1 MEKIILSTDQQ
12 SINSF
17 LENVANCVI
26 KLNQAQEVKQKHK
39 VETSSELI
47 EKYKKKSGFSNIEM
61 VIKGYELE
69 EDLALLKYS
78 ESDLNLLLKYIE
90 TEGSLF
96 VLTVDAEERIKEK
109 FTTYLSDEDTIKYN
123 KLKKICTLLDEAGTS
138 NRYIQPTPTGWKVNI
153 IALHSKL

>member
-17 LENVANCVI
+17 LKNVSNCVI

-47 EKYKKKSGFSNIEM
+47 EKYKKKSGFSNVEM

-69 EDLALLKYS
+69 QDLSLLKYAK
-78 ESDLNLLLKYIE
+78 SDLNLLLQYIE
-90 TEGSLF
+90 AEGSLF
-96 VLTVDAEERIKEK
+96 VVPSDAEERIKEK

-123 KLKKICTLLDEAGTS
+123 KLKKICTLLDEVGTL
-138 NRYIQPTPTGWKVNI
+138 NRYIQPTPTGWKVNV
-153 IALHSKL
+153 IALHSKV

>member
-1 MEKIILSTDQQ
+1 MKKIILSTDHQ
-12 SINSF
+12 SIKSF
-17 LENVANCVI
+17 LNNVSNCVI

-69 EDLALLKYS
+69 EDLSLLRYA
-78 ESDLNLLLKYIE
+78 ESDLTALLEYIE
-90 TEGSLF
+90 ETDGVFTETKDVF
-96 VLTVDAEERIKEK
+96 KRISEK
-109 FTTYLSDEDTIKYN
+109 FTTYLSNEDTIKYN
-123 KLKKICTLLDEAGTS
+123 KLKKICNLLNEVGTDE
-138 NRYIQPTPTGWKVNI
+138 RYLQKTPSGYQINL

>member
-12 SINSF
+12 SISSF

-69 EDLALLKYS
+69 QDLALLKYS
-78 ESDLNLLLKYIE
+78 ESDLNLLLQYIE

-96 VLTVDAEERIKEK
+96 IVPSDAEEKIKER

-123 KLKKICTLLDEAGTS
+123 KLKKICTLLDESGTS
-138 NRYIQPTPTGWKVNI
+138 NRYIQPTPTGWKVNL

>member
-26 KLNQAQEVKQKHK
+26 KLNQSQEVKQKHK
-39 VETSSELI
+39 VETSLELI

-78 ESDLNLLLKYIE
+78 ESDLNLLLQYIE
-90 TEGSLF
+90 TEENLF
-96 VLTVDAEERIKEK
+96 VLTADAEERIKEK
-109 FTTYLSDEDTIKYN
+109 FTTFLSDEDTIKYN
-123 KLKKICTLLDEAGTS
+123 KLKKICTLLDEAGNS
-138 NRYIQPTPTGWKVNI
+138 SRYIQPTPTGWKINVL
-153 IALHSKL
+153 ALHSKI

>member
-1 MEKIILSTDQQ
+1 MEKIIISTDQQ
-12 SINSF
+12 SIKSF

-26 KLNQAQEVKQKHK
+26 KLNQSQEVKQKHK
-39 VETSSELI
+39 VESSSELI

-61 VIKGYELE
+61 VIKGFELE
-69 EDLALLKYS
+69 EDFALLKYS
-78 ESDLNLLLKYIE
+78 ESDLNLLLQYIE

-96 VLTVDAEERIKEK
+96 VLTADAEKRIKEK

-123 KLKKICTLLDEAGTS
+123 KLKKICTLLDEVGTS
-138 NRYIQPTPTGWKVNI
+138 NRYIQPTATGWQVNI